1 MQIAAAASLEG
12 KSFMDG
18 SLVTFSGNGD
28 YPYFIFL
35 VDQAVLK
42 GRNLQFDPQNWPVLV
57 DNDARLVANA
67 LYYQGRHWKLSA
79 SIQKTSL

>member
-1 MQIAAAASLEG
+1 
-12 KSFMDG
+12 MDG

-57 DNDARLVANA
+57 ENDARLVANA
-67 LYYQGRHWKLSA
+67 LYYQGTPLEIKCEHPENHLFDGN
-79 SIQKTSL
+79 QVD

>member
-42 GRNLQFDPQNWPVLV
+42 GGTCNLTRKTGRFWSTMMPV
-57 DNDARLVANA
+57 
-67 LYYQGRHWKLSA
+67 
-79 SIQKTSL
+79 